1 MTIKYLTQAQLLQ
14 FYFQTQSRMFVLFNS
29 LLVLIPSKL
38 IIKITVSF
46 IMLTSLQM
54 LSYLQS
60 KGINKVRLRK
70 SRIKGLLDRIR
81 ISARTVVLSAK
92 QYPLQR
98 SSLKR
103 FLSLHTFSGSP
114 LCILFFKARPIFAN
128 QTLFRRITSMSTHSI
143 YL

>member
-1 MTIKYLTQAQLLQ
+1 
-14 FYFQTQSRMFVLFNS
+14 MFVLFNS

-92 QYPLQR
+92 QYPL
-98 SSLKR
+98 
-103 FLSLHTFSGSP
+103 
-114 LCILFFKARPIFAN
+114 
-128 QTLFRRITSMSTHSI
+128 
-143 YL
+143 